1 MVKPLIVGI
10 DVGTTSGI
18 AVFDLK
24 RNLLYSG
31 SKRGFSTSEI
41 INKILNFGK
50 PLIIATDK
58 KKAPSKINKIA
69 ASFNCKVFS
78 PDHDLSVEEKES
90 IVKIS
95 IKNSHEKDALAAAL
109 FAYRRHGAKFTS
121 IDRTLAIMNL
131 EKFSDRVKEMII
143 NKEAKNISEAIEMIK
158 PKKEE
163 KVKQVFKEVKL
174 DWKEKAKEYK
184 KKLSEQK
191 RSYEI
196 LKLYADRL
204 EEKTKT
210 LEKQKKN
217 LLEEEMKKKE
227 EVRRKIMREKE
238 LRSKDILI
246 KQLQFE
252 LAKQKSFSEVYK
264 EHLRKEKEFRD
275 IEDEDL
281 IPIIT
286 ISNFSKDSIANAHKE
301 FGIRNRII
309 WFRETRI
316 SKPATRFLLS
326 IKPKIVIADFDKE
339 TKKMLKSSNIIVV
352 DGIEPEMKK
361 YYAAISADELK
372 DTIKKTEKKSFLN
385 WLEEYRKR

>member
-1 MVKPLIVGI
+1 MQIGL
-10 DVGTTSGI
+10 
-18 AVFDLK
+18 
-24 RNLLYSG
+24 
-31 SKRGFSTSEI
+31 
-41 INKILNFGK
+41 
-50 PLIIATDK
+50 
-58 KKAPSKINKIA
+58 
-69 ASFNCKVFS
+69 
-78 PDHDLSVEEKES
+78 
-90 IVKIS
+90 
-95 IKNSHEKDALAAAL
+95 
-109 FAYRRHGAKFTS
+109 
-121 IDRTLAIMNL
+121 
-131 EKFSDRVKEMII
+131 
-143 NKEAKNISEAIEMIK
+143 
-158 PKKEE
+158 
-163 KVKQVFKEVKL
+163 
-174 DWKEKAKEYK
+174 
-184 KKLSEQK
+184 
-191 RSYEI
+191 
-196 LKLYADRL
+196 
-204 EEKTKT
+204 
-210 LEKQKKN
+210 
-217 LLEEEMKKKE
+217 
-227 EVRRKIMREKE
+227 RK
-238 LRSKDILI
+238 KDILI

>member
-204 EEKTKT
+204 EEKRYIDKT
-210 LEKQKKN
+210 
-217 LLEEEMKKKE
+217 
-227 EVRRKIMREKE
+227 
-238 LRSKDILI
+238 
-246 KQLQFE
+246 
-252 LAKQKSFSEVYK
+252 
-264 EHLRKEKEFRD
+264 
-275 IEDEDL
+275 
-281 IPIIT
+281 IT
-286 ISNFSKDSIANAHKE
+286 
-301 FGIRNRII
+301 
-309 WFRETRI
+309 
-316 SKPATRFLLS
+316 
-326 IKPKIVIADFDKE
+326 V
-339 TKKMLKSSNIIVV
+339 
-352 DGIEPEMKK
+352 
-361 YYAAISADELK
+361 
-372 DTIKKTEKKSFLN
+372 
-385 WLEEYRKR
+385 